1 LVNKQIYMQFERL
14 FIEKQLQ
21 EKNRK
26 EQALLNEIERME
38 TETANLK
45 RRRIEM
51 ENMDVKKDI
60 E

>member
-1 LVNKQIYMQFERL
+1 MVNKQIYMQFERL

-45 RRRIEM
+45 RRRLEM